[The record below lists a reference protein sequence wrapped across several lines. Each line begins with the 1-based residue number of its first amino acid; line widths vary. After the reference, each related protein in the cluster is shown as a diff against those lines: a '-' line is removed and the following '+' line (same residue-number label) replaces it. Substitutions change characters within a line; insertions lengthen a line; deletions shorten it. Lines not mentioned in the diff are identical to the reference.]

1 MVLSLVTLVGHLP
14 LKVLFPS
21 TAQMTLHH
29 PLLASNNGVIFSVKK
44 MTTTH
49 STTTLS
55 TTVTVQDNSYLMVTR
70 YLTDKVKVK
79 VKLKP
84 VQWLT
89 II

>member
-1 MVLSLVTLVGHLP
+1 
-14 LKVLFPS
+14 
-21 TAQMTLHH
+21 
-29 PLLASNNGVIFSVKK
+29 

-49 STTTLS
+49 STITLS
-55 TTVTVQDNSYLMVTR
+55 ITVTAQDNSYLMVTR
-70 YLTDKVKVK
+70 YLKDKVT